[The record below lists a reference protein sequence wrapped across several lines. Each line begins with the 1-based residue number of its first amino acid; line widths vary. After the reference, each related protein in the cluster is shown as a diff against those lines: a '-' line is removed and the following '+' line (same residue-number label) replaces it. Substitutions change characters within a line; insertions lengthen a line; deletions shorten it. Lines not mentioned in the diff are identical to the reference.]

1 MYLLATPKLKLKIE
15 CWNKKNFCLAMEAHR
30 DREVQ
35 WDKNRDRIELLAGE
49 NSVVAREKGGLKKL
63 IRKETNDV
71 GDGGSDDDDDDDDD
85 VDDGSGGGGGVG
97 SHNNDGDDD
106 DSDDSSSCFLFVR
119 SLQCKREIQRQA
131 CP

>member
-1 MYLLATPKLKLKIE
+1 
-15 CWNKKNFCLAMEAHR
+15 MEAHR

-71 GDGGSDDDDDDDDD
+71 VDSGSDDDDDDDL
-85 VDDGSGGGGGVG
+85 
-97 SHNNDGDDD
+97 
-106 DSDDSSSCFLFVR
+106 SSCFLFVR

>member
-1 MYLLATPKLKLKIE
+1 
-15 CWNKKNFCLAMEAHR
+15 MEAHR

-35 WDKNRDRIELLAGE
+35 WDKNRDRIELLADE
-49 NSVVAREKGGLKKL
+49 NSVVARERGRLKKL
-63 IRKETNDV
+63 IRKQNNDV

-85 VDDGSGGGGGVG
+85 FG
-97 SHNNDGDDD
+97 
-106 DSDDSSSCFLFVR
+106 SCFLFVR

>member
-1 MYLLATPKLKLKIE
+1 
-15 CWNKKNFCLAMEAHR
+15 MEAHR

-85 VDDGSGGGGGVG
+85 L
-97 SHNNDGDDD
+97 
-106 DSDDSSSCFLFVR
+106 SSCFLFVR
-119 SLQCKREIQRQA
+119 SLQCEREIQRQA

>member
-1 MYLLATPKLKLKIE
+1 
-15 CWNKKNFCLAMEAHR
+15 MEAHR

-85 VDDGSGGGGGVG
+85 L
-97 SHNNDGDDD
+97 
-106 DSDDSSSCFLFVR
+106 SSCFLFVR

>member
-1 MYLLATPKLKLKIE
+1 
-15 CWNKKNFCLAMEAHR
+15 MEAHR
-30 DREVQ
+30 DREVK
-35 WDKNRDRIELLAGE
+35 WDMNRDRIELLADE
-49 NSVVAREKGGLKKL
+49 NSVVARERGRLKKL

-85 VDDGSGGGGGVG
+85 Y
-97 SHNNDGDDD
+97 DDD
-106 DSDDSSSCFLFVR
+106 DDDYDDDDDDDLSSCFLFVR

>member
-1 MYLLATPKLKLKIE
+1 
-15 CWNKKNFCLAMEAHR
+15 MEAHR

-49 NSVVAREKGGLKKL
+49 NSVVARERRRLKKL
-63 IRKETNDV
+63 IRKQNNDV

-85 VDDGSGGGGGVG
+85 L
-97 SHNNDGDDD
+97 
-106 DSDDSSSCFLFVR
+106 SSCFLFVR

>member
-1 MYLLATPKLKLKIE
+1 
-15 CWNKKNFCLAMEAHR
+15 MEAHR

-85 VDDGSGGGGGVG
+85 FG
-97 SHNNDGDDD
+97 
-106 DSDDSSSCFLFVR
+106 SCFLFVR

>member
-1 MYLLATPKLKLKIE
+1 
-15 CWNKKNFCLAMEAHR
+15 MEAHR

-49 NSVVAREKGGLKKL
+49 NSVVAREKGGLKKS
-63 IRKETNDV
+63 IRKENNDV
-71 GDGGSDDDDDDDDD
+71 GDGGSDDDDDDDDF
-85 VDDGSGGGGGVG
+85 G
-97 SHNNDGDDD
+97 
-106 DSDDSSSCFLFVR
+106 SCFLFVR

>member
-1 MYLLATPKLKLKIE
+1 
-15 CWNKKNFCLAMEAHR
+15 MEAHR

-71 GDGGSDDDDDDDDD
+71 GDGGNDDDDDDDDD
-85 VDDGSGGGGGVG
+85 DDL
-97 SHNNDGDDD
+97 
-106 DSDDSSSCFLFVR
+106 SSCFLFVR

>member
-1 MYLLATPKLKLKIE
+1 
-15 CWNKKNFCLAMEAHR
+15 MEAHR

-63 IRKETNDV
+63 ISKETNDV
-71 GDGGSDDDDDDDDD
+71 GDGGSDEDDDDDDDD
-85 VDDGSGGGGGVG
+85 VYGGGGGVG
-97 SHNNDGDDD
+97 SYNDDD
-106 DSDDSSSCFLFVR
+106 DDDDDNSSSCFLFVR

>member
-1 MYLLATPKLKLKIE
+1 
-15 CWNKKNFCLAMEAHR
+15 MEAHR

-85 VDDGSGGGGGVG
+85 DDL
-97 SHNNDGDDD
+97 
-106 DSDDSSSCFLFVR
+106 SSCFLFVR